1 MSVTIKNPIPKQG
14 LSTALTADEAMA
26 IIDSMPEGSKTAAIR
41 LYMGVVNQ
49 CHEVV
54 QRELERAASASKD

>member
-1 MSVTIKNPIPKQG
+1 MSVTIKNPIPKNG
-14 LSTALTADEAMA
+14 LWAALSAEEAMA

-54 QRELERAASASKD
+54 ERELKRAASASKD